1 MITEKFLNIKTDSTR
16 KNLISKLELLK
27 FSIDQELEQLSK
39 SDTYYPNP
47 LGIVQGQGQMIDVLC
62 ARLGTLNEIND

>member
-1 MITEKFLNIKTDSTR
+1 MITEKFLNIKKNSAR

-27 FSIDQELEQLSK
+27 FLIDQELEQLSK

-47 LGIVQGQGQMIDVLC
+47 LGIVQDQGQTIDILC
-62 ARLGTLNEIND
+62 ARLGALNEIND